1 MDYGYKIGGELDFPK
16 NKSKVKW
23 FSPPDVHVPH
33 DGHGLTYVPLPRIV
47 IAEVLLDQ
55 LSAES
60 QVLTNVSLA
69 QYCYYNF

>member
-1 MDYGYKIGGELDFPK
+1 MDYGYKIGGELEFSK

-33 DGHGLTYVPLPRIV
+33 DGHGLTNGPLPRIV

-55 LSAES
+55 LSPES
-60 QVLTNVSLA
+60 QVLINVSLA
-69 QYCYYNF
+69 